1 MQASATALAKAM
13 QYGVD
18 RYPAI
23 VFDGQAVVYGVTDL
37 KAALVHY
44 QMWRTGAKP

>member
-1 MQASATALAKAM
+1 M

-23 VFDGQAVVYGVTDL
+23 VFDGKAVVYGVTDV
-37 KAALVHY
+37 KAATRLY
-44 QMWRTGAKP
+44 EQWREAGEEQ